1 MSAIKK
7 TAQLA
12 MDNALS
18 AWGTPLPDW
27 IAVLA
32 DECDRTTQKATG
44 ARIGYSAGVVNAVLK
59 RAYKGDY
66 SAVEQSVRGAL
77 MAATVNCPVLGE
89 LTTDRCLQQ
98 QRQPFAAHNPQRI
111 ALWRACRTACVHSRL
126 TAKPSPDDQSA
137 PGARGRNK
145 C

>member
-1 MSAIKK
+1 MSAIRK
-7 TAQLA
+7 TPQLA
-12 MDNALS
+12 TANALA
-18 AWGTPLPDW
+18 AWGDPLPDW
-27 IAVLA
+27 IAALA
-32 DECDRTTQKATG
+32 GECDRTTQKAAG
-44 ARIGYSAGVVNAVLK
+44 SRIGYSAGVVNAVLK

-66 SAVEQSVRGAL
+66 TAVEQSVRGAL

-111 ALWRACRTACVHSRL
+111 ALWRACRTGCAHSRI
-126 TAKPSPDDQSA
+126 
-137 PGARGRNK
+137 GREK